1 MPYTL
6 RRCEE
11 YIQRYQEHKIPQTSS
26 ALLMMEGVGWNSG
39 HSSPY
44 PFTPLIHLIFPLTT
58 LERERMEIL
67 QWKMSD

>member
-6 RRCEE
+6 RRCEK
-11 YIQRYQEHKIPQTSS
+11 YIPRYQEHKIPQTSS
-26 ALLMMEGVGWNSG
+26 ALLMMEGVEWNSG

-44 PFTPLIHLIFPLTT
+44 PFAPLIHLIFPLTT
-58 LERERMEIL
+58 LARERLEIL

>member
-58 LERERMEIL
+58 LEREDGDFAVE
-67 QWKMSD
+67 DV